1 MKRLLCLALAL
12 INLVTVA
19 GVPALAAEAS
29 LTPPQRAEL
38 LARLQALNAKSP
50 FLAATFSEQRT
61 SRLLNKP
68 VTSSGTIAFEIPNKF
83 RREIT
88 GSNPSLTIS
97 NGHQLW
103 IYYPNFQEVEE
114 YTLGQR
120 AMFDDAMAALTAG
133 LNFARVE
140 TFYTLDA
147 APDDSGY
154 RLTLTPKRG
163 NIKRIVQQL
172 IVHLD
177 KALDVSRTDLILP
190 KGDRIV
196 TTYSNARHT
205 PLPASTFEFTP
216 PAGAHVTR
224 PLGK

>member
-1 MKRLLCLALAL
+1 MKIPKAKRYARRTYMDALKNRLNVMDASAFSPCMDNKTPL
-12 INLVTVA
+12 LVID
-19 GVPALAAEAS
+19 L
-29 LTPPQRAEL
+29 
-38 LARLQALNAKSP
+38 
-50 FLAATFSEQRT
+50 F
-61 SRLLNKP
+61 
-68 VTSSGTIAFEIPNKF
+68 
-83 RREIT
+83 
-88 GSNPSLTIS
+88 
-97 NGHQLW
+97 
-103 IYYPNFQEVEE
+103 
-114 YTLGQR
+114 
-120 AMFDDAMAALTAG
+120 
-133 LNFARVE
+133 
-140 TFYTLDA
+140 
-147 APDDSGY
+147 
-154 RLTLTPKRG
+154 KRG